1 MESSVFENLEKQ
13 LRYNEKIKMENLK
26 LLSDES
32 SVKDGDYNDN
42 EGIASQM
49 DTNKEDTS
57 SFFMTG
63 IPQTNADIIN
73 ASDQTNEEEKLS
85 VSRPLTSE
93 ISEDLINIEKRQA
106 RVEPPRSSRERPE
119 DGATGTDR
127 NVKGRVTKSQKKKE
141 QEKAHILGM
150 LSQIKQ
156 V

>member
-1 MESSVFENLEKQ
+1 MDAANKGYVDTAKDLRPMESSVFENLEKQ

-85 VSRPLTSE
+85 VPLTAKFRK
-93 ISEDLINIEKRQA
+93 I
-106 RVEPPRSSRERPE
+106 
-119 DGATGTDR
+119 
-127 NVKGRVTKSQKKKE
+127 
-141 QEKAHILGM
+141 
-150 LSQIKQ
+150 
-156 V
+156 